1 MNGPAKPER
10 RGAGALPDRPLT
22 EPADALGTLRL
33 TGRLGSALIYDKMV
47 DRVLGRRPRDG
58 DLVQILDSEEK
69 PAGWGLYNVR
79 SGIRVRRMSRR
90 ADAPDEAWWAARI
103 DDAIAFRQSTIA
115 DVMASSRQVG
125 QKIYGP
131 AYRVIHAEGDGL
143 PGLVIDR
150 YDDTLS
156 VEVFSLGVHQRIGPL
171 VGLLADRLGTK
182 HWNVRFDER
191 AARAEGVA
199 PQEHR
204 SADCPNRAMVQ
215 EDGVL
220 FLVDFETG
228 HKTGF
233 FCDQRENRIKLTTS
247 AAGKTLLDVCCY
259 TGGFGLVGGREAKQV
274 TMVDLDEKAVEL
286 AEENAKI
293 NQYFGAKSKY
303 KFVQADAFNYMRQLD
318 AAGQQFEVV
327 VLDPPKL
334 IGSRAEFE
342 DGRRKY
348 SDLNTLAMKL
358 VEPGGLLVT
367 HSCSGLMVE
376 AEFLKVLKVASW
388 RSGREF
394 RIERFA
400 GAAVDHPVR
409 VDVPESSYLKSVWL
423 RRTGEQT

>member
-1 MNGPAKPER
+1 MSGPHR
-10 RGAGALPDRPLT
+10 DRGDGPQLPDRPLN
-22 EPADALGTLRL
+22 EPTDALGTVRL

-47 DRVLGRRPRDG
+47 DRVIGRKPRDG
-58 DLVQILDSEEK
+58 DLVQILDSEEM
-69 PAGWGLYNVR
+69 PSGWGLYNGR
-79 SGIRVRRMSRR
+79 SGIRVRRLSRR
-90 ADAPDEAWWAARI
+90 AAAPDSAWWAARI
-103 DDAIAFRQSTIA
+103 DDALAFRRGAIP
-115 DVMASSRQVG
+115 DVMTATKQVG
-125 QKIYGP
+125 QKTYGP

-143 PGLVIDR
+143 PGLVVDR

-156 VEVFSLGVHQRIGPL
+156 VEAFSLGVFQR
-171 VGLLADRLGTK
+171 VGALIELLQQRLGTK
-182 HWNVRFDER
+182 HWIVRFDER
-191 AARAEGVA
+191 AARAEGVN
-199 PQEHR
+199 PQEIR
-204 SADCPNRAMVQ
+204 SVGCPNRAMIQ

-233 FCDQRENRIKLTTS
+233 FCDQRDNRKHLTS
-247 AAGKTLLDVCCY
+247 AAAGKTLLDLCCY
-259 TGGFGLVGGREAKQV
+259 TGGFGLVGGREAKHV
-274 TMVDLDEKAVEL
+274 TLVDLDEDAVAM
-286 AEENAKI
+286 AEENAKV
-293 NQYFGAKSKY
+293 NQYFGSRARY
-303 KFVQADAFNYMRQLD
+303 RFIQCDAFNYMRQVEAID
-318 AAGQQFEVV
+318 QRFDVV

-342 DGRRKY
+342 EGRRKY

-376 AEFLKVLKVASW
+376 AEFSKVLKVASW

-409 VDVPESSYLKSVWL
+409 VDVPETGYLKSVWL
-423 RRTGEQT
+423 RRTSEEE